1 MATYGV
7 NPGNLIDTGD
17 ELRAA
22 TNAISQALD
31 NLNTAVN
38 NYRTANTGA
47 TGESVESSVTSQGS
61 SVHSLLAALG
71 NLSSTR
77 AAQLGQFITLTG
89 QTEDYASMTAAEFGQ
104 QLPGW
109 VPGGSSSGNSA

>member
-1 MATYGV
+1 MPIQVDEAYLRHVIDILNNQISTEV
-7 NPGNLIDTGD
+7 VASPGGPIESVKVLAGY
-17 ELRAA
+17 
-22 TNAISQALD
+22 ALP
-31 NLNTAVN
+31 
-38 NYRTANTGA
+38 

>member
-47 TGESVESSVTSQGS
+47 TADSFG
-61 SVHSLLAALG
+61 
-71 NLSSTR
+71 
-77 AAQLGQFITLTG
+77 AAQQKWQSGVQEMNANLATG
-89 QTEDYASMTAAEFGQ
+89 ATALDDISHTYVRTDQSGASLF
-104 QLPGW
+104 
-109 VPGGSSSGNSA
+109 N